1 MDKEIKQLKE
11 EVNYWSKRCELSEAF
26 HKRISVTKETIKNYN
41 NFMDNNPKAPYI
53 YYDLKETTSGVEEVN
68 STMDTVSNQQE
79 PRVLSLPEALQAM
92 KEGKKVKHRFFSE
105 DEWVKSNE
113 DNTIFT
119 FDDGVT
125 VSASMFWLDRNG
137 EAYLTDWIIVE

>member
-1 MDKEIKQLKE
+1 
-11 EVNYWSKRCELSEAF
+11 
-26 HKRISVTKETIKNYN
+26 
-41 NFMDNNPKAPYI
+41 
-53 YYDLKETTSGVEEVN
+53 
-68 STMDTVSNQQE
+68 MDTVSNQQE
-79 PRVLSLPEALQAM
+79 SKVLSLPEALQAM
-92 KEGKKVKHRFFSE
+92 KEGKKVRHRFFSE